1 MIHIILSSLI
11 LSVGIGL
18 PLILLID
25 TFRDFRM
32 MNGMFD
38 LLGSSNDN

>member
-11 LSVGIGL
+11 LSVGIGF
-18 PLILLID
+18 PLLVMID

-32 MNGMFD
+32 MDGMFD
-38 LLGSSNDN
+38 LLGSGNDN